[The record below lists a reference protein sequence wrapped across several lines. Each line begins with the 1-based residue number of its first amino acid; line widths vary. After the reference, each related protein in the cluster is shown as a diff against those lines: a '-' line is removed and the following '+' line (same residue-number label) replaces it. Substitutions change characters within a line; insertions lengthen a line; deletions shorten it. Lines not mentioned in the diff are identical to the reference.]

1 MREGGGEEE
10 EGRRERDRVKQSNT
24 ENIVRVSG
32 GGGGEEREGQSE
44 AEQHREHRES
54 E

>member
-24 ENIVRVSG
+24 ENIVRVS
-32 GGGGEEREGQSE
+32 EG
-44 AEQHREHRES
+44 
-54 E
+54 